1 MPGDVRWL
9 DTDEQKA
16 WRSYVRATRL
26 LDGAI
31 QRDLA
36 CHGVSHDEYEIL
48 VNLSEQPCRSMR
60 MSDLAESVVNSR
72 SRLTHTV
79 GRLENRGYVRREAS
93 PDDRRGV
100 LCVMTDEGFA
110 TLEVAAR
117 SHVTG
122 VRENLLDQMTRE
134 QFLALGTALEGV
146 SHHLDPS

>member
-1 MPGDVRWL
+1 
-9 DTDEQKA
+9 
-16 WRSYVRATRL
+16 
-26 LDGAI
+26 
-31 QRDLA
+31 
-36 CHGVSHDEYEIL
+36 
-48 VNLSEQPCRSMR
+48 
-60 MSDLAESVVNSR
+60 
-72 SRLTHTV
+72 
-79 GRLENRGYVRREAS
+79 
-93 PDDRRGV
+93 V